1 MVIFKFNFLALIV
14 SEISWGPIFT
24 LGGPARFARHLAENF
39 CTRSEYFTTSN
50 CVVNFNFLAPVV
62 SESQIY
68 INGPC
73 APRTPPSGNIF
84 DTPPN
89 TCFLLAYTYIAYTYI
104 RISNGAIFNDL
115 ERPLTQISRS
125 RKYLT
130 LNMTLTVQNRHNVYA
145 DNGYQVRISAL
156 LIGVILNNFERA
168 GVTCKLFS

>member
-84 DTPPN
+84 DTPQI
-89 TCFLLAYTYIAYTYI
+89 LAYTYIAYTYI

-115 ERPLTQISRS
+115 ERPLTQI
-125 RKYLT
+125 T
-130 LNMTLTVQNRHNVYA
+130 QIFNVEY
-145 DNGYQVRISAL
+145 DINGTKQTQCLRRQWISSKTFCPTHRC
-156 LIGVILNNFERA
+156 NFE
-168 GVTCKLFS
+168 